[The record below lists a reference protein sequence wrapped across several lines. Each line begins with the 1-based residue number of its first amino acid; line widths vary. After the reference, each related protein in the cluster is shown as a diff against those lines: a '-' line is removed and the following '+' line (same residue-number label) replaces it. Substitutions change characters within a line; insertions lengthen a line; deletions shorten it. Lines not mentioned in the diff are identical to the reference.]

1 MSKGNL
7 FILSAPS
14 GSGKTTIIR
23 KLLKKIKNLHFS
35 ISCTT
40 REKRKGERKGK
51 DYYFINKNKFEK
63 MVEREEFIEWAKVHN
78 FYYGT
83 KKSEVFSWIEKGKDV
98 LLDIDTQGSFKI
110 KKKYPESIHIFLLPP
125 SFKELEKRLRG
136 RGDLD
141 ESQIKERLKN
151 AKAEIKKLKNYDYV
165 IINDKIENALNGLIL
180 IIESS
185 KFKVENQKEKI
196 DNIILS
202 FLREVK

>member
-7 FILSAPS
+7 FVISAPS

-40 REKRKGERKGK
+40 REKRKGEREGK
-51 DYYFINKNKFEK
+51 DYYFISENTFKR
-63 MVEREEFIEWAKVHN
+63 MVEKEEFIEWAKVHN

-125 SFKELEKRLRG
+125 SFKELEKRLKD
-136 RGDLD
+136 RGDLN
-141 ESQIKERLKN
+141 ESQIKKRLEN
-151 AKAEIKKLKNYDYV
+151 AKIEIKRLKNYDY
-165 IINDKIENALNGLIL
+165 IIVNDKIENALNALVQ
-180 IIESS
+180 IINSS
-185 KFKVENQKEKI
+185 KFKFETQKEKI
-196 DNIILS
+196 EGIISS
-202 FLREVK
+202 FL